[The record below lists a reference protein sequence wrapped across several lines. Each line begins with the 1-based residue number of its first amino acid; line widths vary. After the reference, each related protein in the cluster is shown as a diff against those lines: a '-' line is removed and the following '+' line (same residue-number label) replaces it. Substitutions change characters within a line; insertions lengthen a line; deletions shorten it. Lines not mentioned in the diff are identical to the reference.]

1 MEENEEKC
9 VGIDMNDSILFPCV
23 HCNGMIQV
31 FKNEFNCCIFRHA
44 ILKDTKEQINPHT
57 PKDICDKLI
66 EENKVE
72 GCAKPFRIVVENEKV
87 YVEKCDYI

>member
-1 MEENEEKC
+1 MDDNIK
-9 VGIDMNDSILFPCV
+9 GIDMIDSIVFPCV
-23 HCNGMIQV
+23 HCDGMIQV

-44 ILKDTKEQINPHT
+44 IFKDTREQINPHT
-57 PKDICDKLI
+57 PKEICDKLI

-72 GCAKPFRIVVENEKV
+72 GCAKPFRIVIEGAKI